1 MSKLSLL
8 LLVGLVLTAA
18 CSGRVPAAPTPANT
32 AMPPTATQAPPT
44 TSVAAA
50 PTQPSGSGFSLTP
63 ASPAAAPKLDP
74 AGMCKAAGSPKP
86 LPDFPATLPTDQVKG
101 QATAPASLYEYSDFQ

>member
-1 MSKLSLL
+1 MSKLK
-8 LLVGLVLTAA
+8 LLVLASLVLTAA

-32 AMPPTATQAPPT
+32 TVPPSVTQAPP

-50 PTQPSGSGFSLTP
+50 PTQSSSGGFSLTP

-74 AGMCKAAGSPKP
+74 AGMCQAASSPKP
-86 LPDFPATLPTDQVKG
+86 VPDFPASLPTDQVKG
-101 QATAPASLYEYSDFQ
+101 QANAPASLYEYSDFQ